1 MLSRSLFPLLRGN
14 GARFRRDSF
23 IIISDILLLAI
34 SGMRKTEL
42 MCKAGLSS
50 EQLHKYIPILSKS
63 ELLETSREK
72 RRMVYTTTEKGKSFL
87 QIFGE
92 LAKLLD

>member
-1 MLSRSLFPLLRGN
+1 MLSRSLFPQLRGN

-50 EQLHKYIPILSKS
+50 EQLNKYLPKLSRL

-72 RRMVYTTTEKGKSFL
+72 RRIVYTTTEKGKNFL
-87 QIFGE
+87 QAFEE

>member
-1 MLSRSLFPLLRGN
+1 MS
-14 GARFRRDSF
+14 
-23 IIISDILLLAI
+23 
-34 SGMRKTEL
+34 KTEL

-63 ELLETSREK
+63 ELLETSREEG
-72 RRMVYTTTEKGKSFL
+72 RMVYTTTEKGKSFL

-92 LAKLLD
+92 LSKLLDQRTQYIPQTGARLAQIQHDIAFV

>member
-1 MLSRSLFPLLRGN
+1 MLSRSLSQLRGK
-14 GARFRRDSF
+14 GVRFRRDSF
-23 IIISDILLLAI
+23 IIISDILLFAI

-42 MCKAGLSS
+42 MSKAGLSS
-50 EQLHKYIPILSKS
+50 EQLQKYLSMLFKS

-72 RRMVYTTTEKGKSFL
+72 RRIVFTTTEKGKNFL
-87 QIFGE
+87 QTFEE

>member
-1 MLSRSLFPLLRGN
+1 MLSRSLFPQLRGN

-50 EQLHKYIPILSKS
+50 EQLNKYLPKLSRS

-72 RRMVYTTTEKGKSFL
+72 RRFVYTTTEKGKNFL
-87 QIFGE
+87 QAFEE

>member
-1 MLSRSLFPLLRGN
+1 LRGK
-14 GARFRRDSF
+14 GARFRRDSV

-50 EQLHKYIPILSKS
+50 EQLNKYLPKLSKS
-63 ELLETSREK
+63 ELLETSRT
-72 RRMVYTTTEKGKSFL
+72 RRRIVYTTTEKGKNFL
-87 QIFGE
+87 QTFEE

>member
-1 MLSRSLFPLLRGN
+1 MLSSSLFPQLRGK

-50 EQLHKYIPILSKS
+50 EQLHKYLSILSRS
-63 ELLETSREK
+63 ELLETSRDK
-72 RRMVYTTTEKGKSFL
+72 RRRVYTTTEKGKNFL
-87 QIFGE
+87 QTFEE

>member
-1 MLSRSLFPLLRGN
+1 MRGK

-23 IIISDILLLAI
+23 VIISDILLLAL
-34 SGMRKTEL
+34 SGMRRTEL

-50 EQLHKYIPILSKS
+50 EQLNKYLPKLSKS
-63 ELLETSREK
+63 ELLETSRE
-72 RRMVYTTTEKGKSFL
+72 RRRIVYTTTEKGKNFL
-87 QIFGE
+87 QTFEE